1 MHRSQ
6 RLLKYGG
13 QVSSRHRQGATG
25 CMCHGGGGEACS
37 AVEEGMKASMTN
49 VVIKKIRRTGRR
61 DGRAARH
68 ACFANIRE
76 AVLPFRL
83 NSFQTRPAASERAVQ
98 TAAAPPQQRK
108 GSVGRRKDT
117 IRVIWLLQE
126 SLAGATVQQKDAE
139 RPRNSPSRKDPTSK
153 GSKEKSKR
161 RETRLARNMQI
172 TCLARG
178 GDKNSHPMPQKK
190 HSPQGSK
197 PIGTDLGL
205 CGKVVIGIQTNTTTK
220 VRMAQGAEGVG
231 RAGDGRSRSHAR
243 LAVSKSRSAAGQ
255 GPDRTGATTD
265 PHPPAGRLAK
275 SVRACARASV
285 SMDPP
290 CASACVSCRMISLP
304 A

>member
-98 TAAAPPQQRK
+98 TFSKKMLRDREIRHLVKTLIMLADVEA
-108 GSVGRRKDT
+108 GSHTETWARRSMQPC
-117 IRVIWLLQE
+117 LL
-126 SLAGATVQQKDAE
+126 
-139 RPRNSPSRKDPTSK
+139 
-153 GSKEKSKR
+153 
-161 RETRLARNMQI
+161 
-172 TCLARG
+172 
-178 GDKNSHPMPQKK
+178 
-190 HSPQGSK
+190 
-197 PIGTDLGL
+197 
-205 CGKVVIGIQTNTTTK
+205 
-220 VRMAQGAEGVG
+220 
-231 RAGDGRSRSHAR
+231 
-243 LAVSKSRSAAGQ
+243 
-255 GPDRTGATTD
+255 
-265 PHPPAGRLAK
+265 
-275 SVRACARASV
+275 RACGCDGQNEMKR
-285 SMDPP
+285 
-290 CASACVSCRMISLP
+290 
-304 A
+304 